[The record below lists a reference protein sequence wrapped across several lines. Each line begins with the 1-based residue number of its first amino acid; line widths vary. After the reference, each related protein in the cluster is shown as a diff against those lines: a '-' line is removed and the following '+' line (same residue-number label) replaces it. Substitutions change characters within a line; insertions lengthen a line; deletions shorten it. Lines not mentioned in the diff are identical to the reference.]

1 MTQLRTSE
9 RKTFKECP
17 QRWWWAYR
25 EGLKP
30 KGSEA
35 TPLWFGTGVHLGL
48 ALWYLPG
55 TKRGIH
61 PAETFSKFAGDSLH
75 SIKVADADEER
86 VAQYEDGK
94 KLGEILLQEYVE
106 HYGRDEQWSFI
117 QAEKAFRLPIPW
129 PGNDRQQLYIIE
141 DGEPVMLTEYVGT
154 WDGAYRDLDTGRLEL
169 LETKTA
175 ASIQLAYLTVDDQ
188 AGSYWAIATAA
199 LREEGLIK
207 PTEFLSGINYNFL
220 RKALPDERPKDAEGY
235 ATNKPKKA
243 DYVAALRI
251 PEAEARKVTLD
262 LLEAEAK
269 RRHHIVLGERS
280 KVQPLPLFHR
290 EMVHRTSRERTTQ
303 LRRIQDEAVHMQAIR
318 DGLLPIVKKTSR
330 DCPRC
335 QFFAMCELQ
344 ERGGNWEDH
353 KAAAYRVEDP
363 YADHRK
369 SSEE

>member
-1 MTQLRTSE
+1 MTHQLRTSE

-75 SIKVADADEER
+75 AIKVADADEER
-86 VAQYEDGK
+86 VAEYEDGK
-94 KLGEILLQEYVE
+94 KLGEVLLQEYIE

-117 QAEKAFRLPIPW
+117 QAEKTFRLPIPW
-129 PGNDRQQLYIIE
+129 PSNDRQAIYDL
-141 DGEPVMLTEYVGT
+141 DDSDLDVLTEYVGT
-154 WDGAYRDLDTGRLEL
+154 WDGAYRDLDTVRLEL

-175 ASIQLAYLTVDDQ
+175 ASIQLAYLTLDDQ

-199 LREEGLIK
+199 LREEGLIGPK
-207 PTEFLSGINYNFL
+207 EFLSGINYNFL
-220 RKALPDERPKDAEGY
+220 RKALPDLRPKDAEGY
-235 ATNKPKKA
+235 ATNKPVKA
-243 DYVAALRI
+243 DYLAQMGDYVN
-251 PEAEARKVTLD
+251 PKMK
-262 LLEAEAK
+262 LEEMQAEAK
-269 RRHHIVLGERS
+269 RLHRTVLGERS

-303 LRRIQDEAVHMQAIR
+303 LRRIQDEALQMRVVR
-318 DGLLPIVKKTSR
+318 DGLLPVIKKTSR

-369 SSEE
+369 SAEE